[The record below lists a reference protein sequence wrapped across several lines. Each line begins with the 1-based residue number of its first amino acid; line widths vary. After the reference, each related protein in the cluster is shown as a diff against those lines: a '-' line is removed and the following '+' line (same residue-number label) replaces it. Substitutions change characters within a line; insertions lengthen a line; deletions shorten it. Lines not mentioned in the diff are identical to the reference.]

1 MSIEFFVQGKEMGKK
16 KKKKTECGMLIITG
30 RFEEDR
36 GGFQKSLA
44 SLQAEMTGRE
54 F

>member
-1 MSIEFFVQGKEMGKK
+1 MSIEFFVQGKEMGE